1 MKNLIVA
8 IVVAVALILSGAVF
22 FVGEGTRAIV
32 IQFGKVKKDNDTG
45 LTKIYEPGLHFK
57 MPFIDSKRVLDARIQ
72 TLDDAPDRFVTS
84 EKKDLIVDSYVK
96 WRIDDFERYYLSTGG
111 NTLQA
116 EALLK
121 QKVNNGL
128 RSEFGTRT
136 ISQIVS
142 GERSELMDEAMA
154 QASESS
160 DELGIEIIDVRV
172 KQINL
177 PLEVSNSIFQRM
189 RAERAAVAREH
200 RSEGQEQADII
211 RADIDARVTVMLAD
225 AERNARQL
233 RGEGDAEAARIYA
246 EAYSQNPEFYSFLRS
261 MDAYRGSFNSKQ
273 DVLIVEPNSDFFRYL
288 NAQSGTVNSVE

>member
-1 MKNLIVA
+1 MKNIIIAIIVILGVLA
-8 IVVAVALILSGAVF
+8 SGSLFVVK
-22 FVGEGTRAIV
+22 EGTRAIV
-32 IQFGKVKKDNDTG
+32 IQFGKVQKDSGTEI
-45 LTKIYEPGLHFK
+45 TKVFAPGLYFK
-57 MPFIDSKRVLDARIQ
+57 VPFIDTVRHLDARVQ

-111 NTLQA
+111 NRLQA

-136 ISQIVS
+136 IPQIVS
-142 GERSELMDEAMA
+142 GERSELMNEAME

-160 DELGIEIIDVRV
+160 DELGIEIVDVRV

-200 RSEGQEQADII
+200 RSEGQEQADMI
-211 RADIDARVTVMLAD
+211 RAGMDARVTIMLAD
-225 AERNARQL
+225 AERKARQL
-233 RGEGDAEAARIYA
+233 RGQGDSEAASIYA
-246 EAYSQNPEFYSFLRS
+246 NTYSKNPEFYSFLRS
-261 MDAYRGSFNSKQ
+261 MDAYRSSFNSKQ
-273 DVLIVEPNSDFFRYL
+273 DILIVDPSSDFFNYL
-288 NAQSGTVNSVE
+288 NNQDGIKK